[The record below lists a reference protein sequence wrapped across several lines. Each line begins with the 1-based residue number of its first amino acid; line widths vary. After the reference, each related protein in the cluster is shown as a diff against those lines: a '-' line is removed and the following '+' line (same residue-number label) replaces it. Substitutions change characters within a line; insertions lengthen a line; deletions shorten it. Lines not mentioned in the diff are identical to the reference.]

1 MKRFHVLAVVA
12 LLGAGATS
20 AAAQQGVTLE
30 FQDGKVRLNA
40 QNASISQILSEWSR
54 RGRTTIVNGERVP
67 GPSVTLELQDV
78 SEQQALEIVLRGV
91 SGYLVA
97 ARDTAV
103 AGASSYDRIYIIP
116 TSSRPTGSAPAAP
129 PQQALQVQDNLDD
142 DDPPPGPRP
151 PNVAPGA
158 NLAPGARLPRD
169 VGPPAAAGRPPVPS
183 LDDDGRNEPQ
193 NPAVPGPN
201 NPFAPN
207 TARPGAV
214 TPGTPSPTPPGAIT
228 PAIPAPN
235 TPGMITPAPPPNN
248 RQNNNQ

>member
-20 AAAQQGVTLE
+20 AVAQQGVTLE

-40 QNASISQILSEWSR
+40 QNASVSQILSEWSR

-67 GPSVTLELQDV
+67 GPPVTLELQDV
-78 SEQQALEIVLRGV
+78 TEQQALEIVLRGV

-116 TSSRPTGSAPAAP
+116 TSSRPTTSAPP
-129 PQQALQVQDNLDD
+129 PQAQQALQVQDNLDD

-151 PNVAPGA
+151 PNVP
-158 NLAPGARLPRD
+158 PGARLPRD
-169 VGPPAAAGRPPVPS
+169 IGPPAAAGRPPVPA
-183 LDDDGRNEPQ
+183 LDDDGRNQPQ
-193 NPAVPGPN
+193 NPAVPGPGPN

-228 PAIPAPN
+228 PPIPAPN
-235 TPGMITPAPPPNN
+235 TPGMITPGPAPNN

>member
-1 MKRFHVLAVVA
+1 MKRFYLLAVVA
-12 LLGAGATS
+12 LLGAGASS
-20 AAAQQGVTLE
+20 AAAQGVALE

-40 QNASISQILSEWSR
+40 QNAPVSQILSEWAR
-54 RGRTTIVNGERVP
+54 RGRTTIVNGERIP
-67 GPSVTLELQDV
+67 GPPVTLELQDV

-103 AGASSYDRIYIIP
+103 AGASAYDRIYIIP
-116 TSSRPTGSAPAAP
+116 TSSRPTASASPAQG
-129 PQQALQVQDNLDD
+129 QQAVQVQDNFDD

-158 NLAPGARLPRD
+158 RLPREI
-169 VGPPAAAGRPPVPS
+169 VPPATGRPPVPVVE
-183 LDDDGRNEPQ
+183 DDGQPPS
-193 NPAVPGPN
+193 PAVPGPN

-207 TARPGAV
+207 PARPGVV
-214 TPGTPSPTPPGAIT
+214 TPGTPSPTPYPGAIT

-235 TPGMITPAPPPNN
+235 TPGTITPAPAPNN
-248 RQNNNQ
+248 RPNQ